1 VKAQSDIKYTV
12 QQIKS
17 NIDAIA
23 SETKNLKNG
32 ERFNRIQRMNELR
45 LIATTL
51 EDIDSSVDDL
61 MQKQSKKK
69 SGPAK

>member
-1 VKAQSDIKYTV
+1 MKAQSDIKYTV